1 MDELNREE
9 TNDDPVIPHSM
20 WQPALWEFFLS
31 SAEEDSE
38 VYNLPA
44 IEREDSEIFEQIAEQ
59 VLILEQLGDARQS
72 EIERS
77 YRRLIGLFEQWRWRR
92 KGCAEEELILDEHGD
107 VIGVLLHERHF
118 VGPQKAAY
126 LALG

>member
-1 MDELNREE
+1 MTDDRTCEE
-9 TNDDPVIPHSM
+9 TSKIDPVIPREM
-20 WQPALWEFFLS
+20 WRSAVWEFFLR

-72 EIERS
+72 ETERS
-77 YRRLIGLFEQWRWRR
+77 LRTAKFNTKSMCFFQCDFSDGFYE
-92 KGCAEEELILDEHGD
+92 A
-107 VIGVLLHERHF
+107 
-118 VGPQKAAY
+118 
-126 LALG
+126 